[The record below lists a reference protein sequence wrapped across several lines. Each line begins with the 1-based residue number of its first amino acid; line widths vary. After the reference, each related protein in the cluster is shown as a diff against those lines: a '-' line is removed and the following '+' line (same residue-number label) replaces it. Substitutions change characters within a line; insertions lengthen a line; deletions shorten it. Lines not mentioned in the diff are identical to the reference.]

1 MKIKNKSYD
10 DLVKEYRKLAKRAD
24 QRLVRL
30 EGQRHHKK
38 YENIL
43 EYSYK
48 TAIKDIRSWAPK
60 GQKRKAKRFNTE
72 PPKNVEDLVAKIS
85 DIQKFLNSPTSSVK
99 RINKQTAS
107 LNQTFFGNDKK
118 KYLNWEEYANFF
130 EKNDADNT
138 DSRFEY
144 YMLVR
149 CGGIIKQYDIDET
162 NVKEKLEQFQ
172 RSGDIDKVEAR
183 IIESMM
189 EEGLTFDKLFKK

>member
-10 DLVKEYRKLAKRAD
+10 DLLKEYRKLAKRAD

-30 EGQRHHKK
+30 KGQRHHKK
-38 YENIL
+38 YKNIL
-43 EYSYK
+43 EFSYK
-48 TAIKDIRSWAPK
+48 TAIKDIRSWSGK
-60 GQKRKAKRFNTE
+60 KAERFNTA
-72 PPKNVEDLVAKIS
+72 PPKDIEDLVAKIS
-85 DIQKFLNSPTSSVK
+85 DIQKFLNSPTSSVQ
-99 RINKQTAS
+99 RLNRQTSS
-107 LNQTFFGNDKK
+107 LNKTFFGNDKK
-118 KYLNWEEYANFF
+118 KYLTWEEYANFF

-149 CGGIIKQYDIDET
+149 CGGIIKQYDIDED

-172 RSGDIDKVEAR
+172 RSGDIDKVEVR

-189 EEGLTFDKLFKK
+189 EEGLTFDKLFRK